1 MGRVHGF
8 PLNNGQRKMG
18 NGQAV
23 NAMEEVLRSK
33 SNPIVV
39 SEMLTVIGVVTVLVV
54 MIIPLPTMLLDFL
67 LALNITLSI
76 TILLIAMYAIKPL
89 DFSIF
94 PSLLLMMTLFRL
106 SLNVASTRLILLHG
120 NEGVLAA
127 GKVIKA
133 FGAFVVGGNYV
144 VGMIVF
150 IILVIVNFV
159 VITKGATRI
168 AEVAAR
174 FTLDAMPGKQMSID
188 ADLNAGLIDENE
200 AKSRRAMI
208 TREAEFNGAMDGA
221 AKFVRGDAIAGI
233 IITLINILGGLIIG
247 VLQQKMSAIDAAQN
261 YTLLTVGDGLV
272 SQIPALTISTA
283 AGIVVSR
290 AASEDTMGKE
300 FGKQF
305 LGYSKAI
312 YLAALIIFFFGLI
325 PGLPHVSFIIL
336 SLLIAG
342 SVYILSG
349 KEAASKAKEIETSE
363 KEAVEKGPEPVEH
376 LLMVD
381 PLEVE
386 VGYGLIPLVDKEQGG
401 EFLDRV
407 RSIRRQFA
415 LEMGLVIPPIHIRDN
430 LQLNSSGYQIVLKG
444 IPIAHAE
451 VMVNHYLAMNPGDAT
466 RKIEGIETKEPAFN
480 LPAIWI
486 PETKKEEAKVAGY
499 TVVDNVT
506 IMATH
511 LTEIL
516 RAHAPELL
524 GRQEVQNLLDN
535 LGKTS
540 PKAVEELVPNL
551 LSLGMVQKVLQNLL
565 QERISIRDM
574 LTIVE
579 TLADY
584 APLTKDPEL
593 LTEYVRHNLSR
604 SIISPYVGEDGVLQL
619 ITMKQDVEDILLK
632 GVQQTEQ
639 GSYLS
644 IDPKMADSIIAS
656 IKEESEKAMAKNIQ
670 PILLASPKLRRH
682 LKKMIDFFIPSLIVL
697 SHSELLRDTKFQS
710 IGEVSLSHAG

>member
-1 MGRVHGF
+1 
-8 PLNNGQRKMG
+8 
-18 NGQAV
+18 
-23 NAMEEVLRSK
+23 MEEALRSK
-33 SNPIVV
+33 PSFAPV
-39 SEMLTVIGVVTVLVV
+39 SEMLIVIGVVIVLAV
-54 MIIPLPTMLLDFL
+54 MIIPVPTMLLDFL

-76 TILLIAMYAIKPL
+76 TILLIAMYTLKPL

-94 PSLLLMMTLFRL
+94 PSLLLVTTLFRL

-120 NEGVLAA
+120 NEGPLAA
-127 GKVIKA
+127 GTVIKS
-133 FGAFVVGGNYV
+133 FGSFVVGGNYV

-150 IILVIVNFV
+150 IILVIINFV

-174 FTLDAMPGKQMSID
+174 FTLDAMPGKQMGID
-188 ADLNAGLIDENE
+188 ADLNAGLIDEGE
-200 AKSRRAMI
+200 ARERRKTIA
-208 TREAEFNGAMDGA
+208 REAEFHGAMDGA

-233 IITLINILGGLIIG
+233 IITLINIIGGLIIG
-247 VLQQKMSAIDAAQN
+247 VLQQNMSIMDAAQN

-290 AASEDTMGKE
+290 AASEDTMGSE
-300 FGKQF
+300 FGKQL
-305 LGYSKAI
+305 LGYPKAI
-312 YLAALIIFFFGLI
+312 YLAALTMFFFGLI
-325 PGLPHVSFIIL
+325 PGLPHISFITL
-336 SLLIAG
+336 SIIIGG
-342 SVYILSG
+342 SVYLLNRR
-349 KEAASKAKEIETSE
+349 KEALKIKEVEERKKE
-363 KEAVEKGPEPVEH
+363 KVEVGPEPVEH
-376 LLMVD
+376 LLLVD

-444 IPIAHAE
+444 VTISHAE
-451 VMVNHYLAMNPGDAT
+451 LMVNHYLAMDPGDAT
-466 RKIEGIETKEPAFN
+466 RKIEGIETKEPAFD
-480 LPAIWI
+480 LPAVWI
-486 PETKKEEAKVAGY
+486 PEAKKEEAKLAGY

-511 LTEIL
+511 LTEVL
-516 RAHAPELL
+516 REHAPELL

-535 LGKTS
+535 LSKS
-540 PKAVEELVPNL
+540 YPKAVEELVPNL
-551 LSLGMVQKVLQNLL
+551 LSLGAVQKVLQNLL

-579 TLADY
+579 SLADY
-584 APLTKDPEL
+584 APLTKDPDL
-593 LTEYVRHNLSR
+593 LTEYVRHRLSR
-604 SIISPYVGEDGVLQL
+604 SFISPYIGEDGVLKL
-619 ITMKQDVEDILLK
+619 ITMAQDVEDVLLK
-632 GVQQTEQ
+632 GVQKTEQ
-639 GSYLS
+639 GIYLS
-644 IDPKMADSIIAS
+644 IDPKVADPIINS

-670 PILLASPKLRRH
+670 PILLTSPTVRRH
-682 LKKMIDFFIPSLIVL
+682 LKKVVEHFIPSLIVL
-697 SHSELLRDTKFQS
+697 SQSELLSDMRFKS
-710 IGEVSLSHAG
+710 IGEVSLMNP

>member
-1 MGRVHGF
+1 
-8 PLNNGQRKMG
+8 
-18 NGQAV
+18 
-23 NAMEEVLRSK
+23 MEETLRSK
-33 SNPIVV
+33 SNPVVV
-39 SEMLTVIGVVTVLVV
+39 SEMLTVIGVVTILVV
-54 MIIPLPTMLLDFL
+54 MIIPLPSMLLDFL

-76 TILLIAMYAIKPL
+76 TILLISMYTQKPL

-94 PSLLLMMTLFRL
+94 PSLLLVMTLFRL

-127 GKVIKA
+127 GRVIKS
-133 FGAFVVGGNYV
+133 FGSFVVGGNYV

-200 AKSRRAMI
+200 AKSRRVTIAK
-208 TREAEFNGAMDGA
+208 EAEFNGAMDGA

-233 IITLINILGGLIIG
+233 IITLINIIGGLIIG
-247 VLQQKMSAIDAAQN
+247 VLQQKMSIIDAAQN

-272 SQIPALTISTA
+272 SQIPALTVSTA

-290 AASEDTMGKE
+290 AASEDTMGSE

-305 LGYSKAI
+305 LGYPKAI
-312 YLAALIIFFFGLI
+312 YLAALTIFFFGLI
-325 PGLPHVSFIIL
+325 PGMPHISFIML

-342 SVYILSG
+342 SVYILSRK
-349 KEAASKAKEIETSE
+349 KEALKIKEVEAGKKE
-363 KEAVEKGPEPVEH
+363 KVEVGPEPVEH
-376 LLMVD
+376 LLRVD

-407 RSIRRQFA
+407 RSIRRQFV

-430 LQLNSSGYQIVLKG
+430 LRINSSRYQIVLKG
-444 IPIAHAE
+444 VAIAHTE
-451 VMVNHYLAMNPGDAT
+451 LMVNHYLAMDPGDVT

-480 LPAIWI
+480 LPAVWI
-486 PETKKEEAKVAGY
+486 PEAKKEEAKLAGY

-511 LTEIL
+511 LTEVL
-516 RAHAPELL
+516 REHAPELL

-535 LGKTS
+535 LSKS
-540 PKAVEELVPNL
+540 YPKVVEELVPNL
-551 LSLGMVQKVLQNLL
+551 LSLGIAQKVLQNLL

-593 LTEYVRHNLSR
+593 LTEYVRHKLSR
-604 SIISPYVGEDGVLQL
+604 SIISPYIGEDGVLKL
-619 ITMKQDVEDILLK
+619 ITMNQEVEDILLK
-632 GVQQTEQ
+632 GVQNTEH

-644 IDPKMADSIIAS
+644 IDPKVADPIIRS
-656 IKEESEKAMAKNIQ
+656 IKEESEKAMAKDIQ
-670 PILLASPKLRRH
+670 PILLTSPSIRRH
-682 LKKMIDFFIPSLIVL
+682 LKKMIDLFIPSLIVL
-697 SHSELLRDTKFQS
+697 SQSELLSNMRFKS